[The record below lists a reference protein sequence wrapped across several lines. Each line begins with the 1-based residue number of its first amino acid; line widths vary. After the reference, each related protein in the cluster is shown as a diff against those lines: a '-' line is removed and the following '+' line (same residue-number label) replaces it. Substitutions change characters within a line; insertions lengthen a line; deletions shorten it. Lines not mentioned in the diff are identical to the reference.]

1 MLSIALAIIASGT
14 INRESVLTIY
24 RNAGVLLRENS
35 AKSGRWIQ
43 RRRPYSL
50 PIRLASSRARDSR
63 KHNLPGHCQ
72 RKVIKKLDFAG
83 SFVSGQ
89 PSLHM
94 HLDFFDHLLRWGGSR
109 QKLMNALTA

>member
-14 INRESVLTIY
+14 INRESVLTIC
-24 RNAGVLLRENS
+24 RNAGVLLRGNS

-63 KHNLPGHCQ
+63 RTIFPVTVNGK
-72 RKVIKKLDFAG
+72 
-83 SFVSGQ
+83 
-89 PSLHM
+89 
-94 HLDFFDHLLRWGGSR
+94 
-109 QKLMNALTA
+109 